1 MRLLLARIV
10 RVPTADQR
18 TERWLVRTVGS
29 RHGGRMHR
37 SRPARTRAV

>member
-10 RVPTADQR
+10 RVQTAGQR

-29 RHGGRMHR
+29 RHRGRIR
-37 SRPARTRAV
+37 RPRPSRTRAV